1 MIDIEEFKEI
11 SRSVLAKIIDN
22 FELITCIRGK
32 VIVEERQ
39 KFDYIYFIREG
50 EFEISKLI
58 NMTVSTQQVSPHKI
72 MELAREGPEP
82 GKITKQNRTM
92 ISKQHVSVKNHV
104 LGILGCGNNVGL
116 IEAYYKI

>member
-1 MIDIEEFKEI
+1 MVSIVEMHQKRLVDERRNFMIDIEEFKEI

-32 VIVEERQ
+32 VIAEERH

-58 NMTVSTQQVSPHKI
+58 NMTVSTQ
-72 MELAREGPEP
+72 
-82 GKITKQNRTM
+82 
-92 ISKQHVSVKNHV
+92 
-104 LGILGCGNNVGL
+104 
-116 IEAYYKI
+116 